1 MGKARRVAMKD
12 MAERVGISEV
22 TVFVTAV
29 IQAEM
34 LGVSI
39 SNVLQV
45 QAQQARDARRMQ
57 AEEKAMKA
65 PIKMLLPLVF
75 FIFPVLFIILLGPS
89 FINLLETL

>member
-1 MGKARRVAMKD
+1 VKYGFCNGCDSGRNV
-12 MAERVGISEV
+12 
-22 TVFVTAV
+22 
-29 IQAEM
+29 
-34 LGVSI
+34 GVSI

-65 PIKMLLPLVF
+65 PIKMLLPLIF